1 MSEHDWVKEFPCTV
15 WVCDRNGVMLEM
27 NDHAADTQEGGRS
40 LIGTNI
46 LDCHPEPARTKLVE
60 MLSSGQ
66 ANIYTIERA
75 GKRKLIYQ
83 APWYENGGLCRIRG
97 IVASLACRDAALHS
111 ERVAGDPETW

>member
-83 APWYENGGLCRIRG
+83 APWYENGVYAGFVELSLPLPAEMPHFIRKG
-97 IVASLACRDAALHS
+97 
-111 ERVAGDPETW
+111 